1 MLELVTGGSGS
12 GKSEYAESLAVN
24 AYRQNPEGMLYYIA
38 TMQPS
43 DEECLKRIEKHR
55 RMRARKGFTTI
66 ECYTHLEEVEISC
79 KDVVLLE
86 CMSNLLANEMFG
98 QKGRIRSESKDREEM
113 MLQKAIFVPVFHL
126 AEQAS
131 HMVVV
136 TNEVFSDGMEY
147 EEETGRYVRLL
158 GKVNCEIGRKADT
171 VTEVVCGIPVI
182 RKGEALC
189 CTR

>member
-12 GKSEYAESLAVN
+12 GKSEYAEGLAVK
-24 AYRQNPEGMLYYIA
+24 AHRQNPEGMLYYIA
-38 TMQPS
+38 AMYPS

-55 RMRARKGFTTI
+55 RMRAGKEFTTI
-66 ECYTHLEEVEISC
+66 ECYTHLERIAISN

-98 QKGRIRSESKDREEM
+98 QQGQSRTESEHRTEKQLKE
-113 MLQKAIFVPVFHL
+113 AILLPLFHL
-126 AEQAS
+126 ATQAA

-136 TNEVFSDGMEY
+136 TNEIFSDGMEY
-147 EEETGRYVRLL
+147 EEETGKYVRLF
-158 GKVNCEIGRKADT
+158 GEVNCEIGRKADT
-171 VTEVVCGIPVI
+171 ITEVVCGIPVV

-189 CTR
+189 CNR